1 VTTAGVPLGLAAVKF
16 WTRSKFKGAFAL
28 KRKVNPTR
36 VPIEVKE
43 SYRWLEN
50 LRQSN
55 ALLQEPVRCVHIGDR
70 ESDIYEL
77 YSLAQELGASFLVR
91 VQTDRLASPKETENG
106 GQAHRVFQQLEA
118 VPWSGRHVV
127 EIKDGAGKSE
137 KVSLSIKFLAID
149 TLPPIGKQK
158 AYPAMRLVYVH
169 ATEEAE
175 PEGRPKIDW
184 RLVTNLPVSSFE
196 DAVEKLSWY
205 ALRWKIE
212 VFHKVMKSGCK
223 AEGARL
229 RAADR
234 LVKLLAI
241 IAIVSWRVFWI
252 TMSSRANPKSSADV
266 AFTPMEMAILDHVAP
281 GSAMKKQRPANL
293 AFYANRLARLG
304 GYLGRSCDPPPG
316 NMVMWRGLTRLND
329 IALGIRIAGSFV
341 GN

>member
-1 VTTAGVPLGLAAVKF
+1 MT
-16 WTRSKFKGAFAL
+16 L

-50 LRQSN
+50 LRLSN
-55 ALLQEPVRCVHIGDR
+55 VLLQEPGRCVHVGDR

-77 YSLAQELGASFLVR
+77 YSLAQKLGTSFLVR
-91 VQTDRLASPKETENG
+91 VQTGRLASPKETTEHG
-106 GQAHRVFQQLEA
+106 GQAHRVFQQLKT
-118 VPWSGRHVV
+118 VPWAGHHVV
-127 EIKDGAGKSE
+127 EIKDEAGKSE
-137 KVSLSIKFLAID
+137 KVSLSVKLSAID

-175 PEGRPKIDW
+175 PEGRSKIDW
-184 RLVTNLPVSSFE
+184 RLVTNVPVSSFE
-196 DAVEKLSWY
+196 EAVEKLSWY

-223 AEGARL
+223 AEDARL
-229 RAADR
+229 RTAER

-241 IAIVSWRVFWI
+241 LAIVSWRVFWI
-252 TMSSRANPKSSADV
+252 TMSSRANPESSADL
-266 AFTPMEMAILDHVAP
+266 AFTQMEMAILDHLVP
-281 GSAMKKQRPANL
+281 GSVKQKQRQPDL
-293 AFYANRLARLG
+293 AFYVNRLACLG
-304 GYLGRSCDPPPG
+304 GYLDRSRDPPPG

-329 IALGIRIAGSFV
+329 IAFGIRIAANFV